1 MKKWQLAPQS
11 KIVSP
16 ESLADILSKR
26 PPFSSLLVEGVV
38 MGGCAG
44 GEYVGGLWADE
55 WDDDDLK
62 NVDDAAGDDELTD
75 T

>member
-1 MKKWQLAPQS
+1 
-11 KIVSP
+11 
-16 ESLADILSKR
+16 
-26 PPFSSLLVEGVV
+26 